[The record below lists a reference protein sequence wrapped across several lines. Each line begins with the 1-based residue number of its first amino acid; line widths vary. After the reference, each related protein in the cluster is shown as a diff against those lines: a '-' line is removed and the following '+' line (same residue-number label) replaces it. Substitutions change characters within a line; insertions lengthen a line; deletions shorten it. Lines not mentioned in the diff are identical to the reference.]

1 MFRGCARVRV
11 FTYVCAC
18 VYIVWG
24 SRRRRRRRSVDQEGA
39 DKVAERE
46 TNGDRT
52 RVYAGSW
59 VVECWWV
66 YGVCRCKCI
75 GASQSE
81 GRREGGKIRNRAYT
95 ARARDDVVL
104 AKRGRRTGGQTIR
117 CV

>member
-1 MFRGCARVRV
+1 MH
-11 FTYVCAC
+11 AC

-24 SRRRRRRRSVDQEGA
+24 SRWDQEGEDNELA
-39 DKVAERE
+39 R
-46 TNGDRT
+46 GSDRDGK
-52 RVYAGSW
+52 RVYD
-59 VVECWWV
+59 
-66 YGVCRCKCI
+66 GVRGCRGTCRCRPCKLV
-75 GASQSE
+75 AVSLSE